1 MKILRKI
8 LIFCCLATGLF
19 FVAHRVLFFKHGML
33 EDAISYATYPV
44 LWIGNVVQ
52 ATTNSCTDFFQSHAA
67 LRQQC
72 QELQAQ
78 CDTLQ
83 GALTA
88 QVAAAHYYE
97 GSKELI
103 DFLQRYD
110 LENKLFAKVL
120 IQHLDDDEHY
130 YYINQGSSHGVTKD
144 MVALYKFQILG
155 RVTEVYPWYSKVML
169 ITDKHCKVAA
179 YTNTT
184 NANGIVKGLNKL
196 DECELIYVSHLLP
209 ISDDD
214 LVLSSGQGLVFPEGF
229 CLGQVARHA
238 LQEQAL
244 YHTIYVRPMV
254 DFKAIKFCWLTDQ
267 AKIDFFRVS

>member
-1 MKILRKI
+1 MKVLKKI

-19 FVAHRVLFFKHGML
+19 FIAHRVLFFRQGLL
-33 EDAISYATYPV
+33 ENTISYVAYPV
-44 LWIGNVVQ
+44 LWVGNVVQ
-52 ATTNSCTDFFQSHAA
+52 ATTSSFVDFFQSHTT
-67 LRQQC
+67 LRKQC
-72 QELQAQ
+72 LELQAQ
-78 CDTLQ
+78 CTMLQ

-88 QVAAAHYYE
+88 QAAAAHYHE
-97 GSKELI
+97 DSKELT

-120 IQHLDDDEHY
+120 VQHLDDDEHY

-155 RVTEVYPWYSKVML
+155 RVTDVYPWYSKVML

-179 YTNTT
+179 YTNST

-196 DECELIYVSHLLP
+196 DECELIYVSHLLS
-209 ISDDD
+209 ISNDD

-238 LQEQAL
+238 LQDQAL

-267 AKIDFFRVS
+267 AKIDFF